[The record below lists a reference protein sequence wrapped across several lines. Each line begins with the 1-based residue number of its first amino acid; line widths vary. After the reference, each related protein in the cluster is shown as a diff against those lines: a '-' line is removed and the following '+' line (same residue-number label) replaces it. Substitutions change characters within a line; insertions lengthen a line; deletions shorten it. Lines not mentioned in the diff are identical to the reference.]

1 VSVRTT
7 GLVSI
12 SVDDEG
18 RRRGTE
24 NKQAIAEGA
33 LEVSKDVL
41 RGYEMGLSR
50 VVHVEAHM
58 LDRISNVG
66 PREGE
71 VLESPCQTAVGNRV
85 TDRGPMSEE
94 TLA

>member
-1 VSVRTT
+1 
-7 GLVSI
+7 
-12 SVDDEG
+12 
-18 RRRGTE
+18 
-24 NKQAIAEGA
+24 
-33 LEVSKDVL
+33 
-41 RGYEMGLSR
+41 
-50 VVHVEAHM
+50 M